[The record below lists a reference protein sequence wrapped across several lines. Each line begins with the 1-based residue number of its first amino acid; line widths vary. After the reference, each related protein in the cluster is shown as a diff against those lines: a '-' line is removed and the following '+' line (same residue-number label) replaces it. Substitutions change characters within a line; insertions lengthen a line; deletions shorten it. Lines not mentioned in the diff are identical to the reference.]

1 MKLYRS
7 DAMLAQI
14 ICRDQAN
21 RAPCLSHNGA
31 CFLDPGPAASA
42 TNVGASSRSPS
53 KTVAPRAAGSTV
65 RQRKATSSGTR
76 SGGRT
81 TGSAGTGGMWRFYT
95 EDSPGLKVWLW
106 LIDGAVVV
114 IECVSS
120 AVKGGQTRHTVLCIE
135 CVFVPALD
143 AGLKASLKDAL

>member
-1 MKLYRS
+1 M
-7 DAMLAQI
+7 
-14 ICRDQAN
+14 
-21 RAPCLSHNGA
+21 
-31 CFLDPGPAASA
+31 PGPAASA

-95 EDSPGLKVWLW
+95 EDSPGLKVFWMARQCSCSWQWTSPLAR
-106 LIDGAVVV
+106 LASPG
-114 IECVSS
+114 
-120 AVKGGQTRHTVLCIE
+120 
-135 CVFVPALD
+135 VPQPIWM
-143 AGLKASLKDAL
+143 KPICYTN